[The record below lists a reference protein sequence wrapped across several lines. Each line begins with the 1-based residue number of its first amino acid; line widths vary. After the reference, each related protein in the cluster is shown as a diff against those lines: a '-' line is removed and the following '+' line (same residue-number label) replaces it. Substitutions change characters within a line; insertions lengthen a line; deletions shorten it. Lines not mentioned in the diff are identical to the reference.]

1 MSVEPR
7 PAQSVL
13 WRTSVTLLVVGAVA
27 LLLQLGIVIVHYGTD
42 EDFLFRAM
50 TDQESDAIS
59 DAVTVRNSGKLKVD
73 LPPDVIQRYRKY
85 PHGYGFEIVDAEG
98 TVMASANLDIFPPKI
113 TRRGINPEYAMTC
126 IDQDQ
131 GSLCVSTRRIEV
143 EGKSY
148 WLNVAITAQ
157 SAGIFSRID
166 PAGIVTGVFVR
177 ELIDDVGVP
186 MVPILIALLL
196 VNVLAVRHALRPL
209 HTAAAAVQQLD
220 PSNEKIQL
228 QEEGLPREVKV
239 LVHAINDML
248 ARVDRAMMAQRE
260 FTANAAHELRTPL
273 AVLML
278 RLGEIDGPAADR
290 LRADVRAMAR
300 LVDQLLEMAR
310 ADALTIE
317 PNATVDLAAIG
328 RDTVE
333 NLAILALDQGR
344 ELEFE
349 DRGGDIVPGNEN
361 AVRFALRNL
370 VENALRHSPMGRA
383 VQVVAGPGAQIQ
395 VVDHGKGIPPGQHD
409 VIFRRFW
416 RGDATTSGSIG
427 LGLAIVKRVADAH
440 GARIIIGE
448 TDGGGATIRL
458 IFGNRIE
465 PDPRRATASDRQA
478 ENDRAA

>member
-1 MSVEPR
+1 MTGQPQ
-7 PAQSVL
+7 ANQSII
-13 WRTSVTLLVVGAVA
+13 WRTTVTLLVVGAIA
-27 LLLQLGIVIVHYGTD
+27 LILQLGIVIVHYGTD

-59 DAVTVRNSGKLKVD
+59 DAVKVTKSGKLRVK
-73 LPPDVIQRYRKY
+73 LPEDIVERYRKY
-85 PHGYGFEIVDAEG
+85 PHGYGFEIVDADGVVLAE
-98 TVMASANLDIFPPKI
+98 SNIDIFPPEI
-113 TRRGINPEYAMTC
+113 VRRGIHPEYAMTC
-126 IDQDQ
+126 IDRDK

-143 EGKSY
+143 EDKSY
-148 WLNVAITAQ
+148 WLSVAITAQ

-196 VNVLAVRHALRPL
+196 VNVLAVWRALRPL
-209 HTAAAAVQQLD
+209 QTAATAVQQLD
-220 PSNEKIQL
+220 PSSEKIQL
-228 QEEGLPREVKV
+228 EEEGLPREVKV

-248 ARVDRAMMAQRE
+248 GRVDRAMMAQRE

-317 PNATVDLAAIG
+317 PNATVDLAAIC

-333 NLAILALDQGR
+333 ALAILALDQGR
-344 ELEFE
+344 ELEYE
-349 DRGGDIVPGNEN
+349 DQGGEIVPGNEN
-361 AVRFALRNL
+361 AVRFAVRNL

-383 VQVVAGPGAQIQ
+383 VQVVAGPGPQIQ
-395 VVDHGKGIPPGQHD
+395 VIDHGKGIPSGQRE

-416 RGDATTSGSIG
+416 RGDANTSGSTG

-440 GARIIIGE
+440 GADIVVGD
-448 TDGGGATIRL
+448 TSGGGATIRL
-458 IFGNRIE
+458 IFG
-465 PDPRRATASDRQA
+465 ATTDLGPDRQPA
-478 ENDRAA
+478 ANDRAA

>member
-1 MSVEPR
+1 MQAR
-7 PAQSVL
+7 PAQSIL
-13 WRTSVTLLVVGAVA
+13 WRTSVTLLAVGVIA

-59 DAVTVRNSGKLKVD
+59 EAVTVSKLGKLRVD
-73 LPPDVIQRYRKY
+73 LPPEVVERYRKY
-85 PHGYGFEIVDAEG
+85 PRGYGFEIVDAEG
-98 TVMASANLDIFPPKI
+98 NVLAAANLGIFPPEV

-126 IDQDQ
+126 VDRDK
-131 GSLCVSTRRIEV
+131 GSLCVSARRFEV
-143 EGKSY
+143 DGKSY
-148 WLNVAITAQ
+148 WIHVAITAQ

-196 VNVLAVRHALRPL
+196 VNVLAVRRALRPL

-248 ARVDRAMMAQRE
+248 ARVDRAMVAQRE

-278 RLGEIDGPAADR
+278 RLGELQGSEADR
-290 LRADVRAMAR
+290 LREDVRAMAK

-310 ADALTIE
+310 ADVLTIE

-333 NLAILALDQGR
+333 ALAILALDMGR

-349 DRGGDIVPGNEN
+349 DHGGEIVPGNEN
-361 AVRFALRNL
+361 AIRFAVRNL
-370 VENALRHSPMGRA
+370 VENAIRHSPVGHA
-383 VQVVAGPGAQIQ
+383 VQVIVGPGPQLQ
-395 VVDHGKGIPPGQHD
+395 VVDHGAGIAAHQRD

-416 RGDATTSGSIG
+416 RGDANTSGSIG

-440 GARIIIGE
+440 GARIVIGD
-448 TDGGGATIRL
+448 TSGGGATIRL
-458 IFGNRIE
+458 VFGQGG
-465 PDPRRATASDRQA
+465 DPGPSGGGVERGPSI